1 MSKQKLILELQ
12 KKAIKA
18 LQDSTNMLNVSFTLI
33 EQGNHEEARRLQNE
47 ARAKRNDSV
56 WLMSK
61 ANALETISVG
71 NRSDSRTDPRSLT
84 RTH

>member
-33 EQGNHEEARRLQNE
+33 EQGNREEARRLQNE

-56 WLMSK
+56 WLMSQ
-61 ANALETISVG
+61 ANALETGSVG
-71 NRSDSRTDPRSLT
+71 TRSYPRVESRSL
-84 RTH
+84 RLQH

>member
-33 EQGNHEEARRLQNE
+33 EQGNREEARRLQNE

-61 ANALETISVG
+61 ANALETASVG
-71 NRSDSRTDPRSLT
+71 NRSDDRTDTRSLT